1 VGLSPTLHPLD
12 MLRATEVVAVLIL
25 SQPPPLAVGLAMLA
39 AAGLRTV
46 PLAGGI
52 PGIGGEQLLAMKTF
66 YSDYP

>member
-1 VGLSPTLHPLD
+1 
-12 MLRATEVVAVLIL
+12 
-25 SQPPPLAVGLAMLA
+25 MLA

-52 PGIGGEQLLAMKTF
+52 PGIGGKQLLAMKTF